1 MLAPLPSRTH
11 TNTTRLPLPLLV
23 AGARAQAPWRA
34 SSPSR
39 APHRRTATPSPACA
53 RDKACGVGGG
63 RDGASAR
70 IGGTSASGGGSGR
83 PMCPAAAARRAAA
96 AGVHSLCVH
105 VWHPLTS
112 HWGRGGWGLHERG
125 RQGPC
130 APPLIIHLPLLLS
143 PGTAPRHTLAAA
155 AAGAALAPAPP
166 PPVPGNTQAP
176 PAAPTVPGSA
186 GAGGRR
192 RGAARTTA
200 APLLGWRRPLIWA
213 RLPGT
218 AEGRWICVGG
228 VGGGGGSLH
237 VLLQKVGGHAR
248 WRQHEPR
255 ERAAAAAAA
264 AAARAPPP
272 LAPPSDLAAAGLLV
286 GSQQHE
292 WQQVSQAQNR
302 PGVQHAAGG
311 QGGQRC
317 MGGGARGQRQVNQ
330 VAHLPRHL
338 GREAGR
344 AGRCAC
350 VGVGGGTANQRAR
363 PPPTQTHPPPP
374 LRKHTPVG
382 SLRQCRERQHT
393 RRRTPSMRSCL
404 C

>member
-1 MLAPLPSRTH
+1 MRRRIPGGLSAPTWRSATPCTPACACKRGPCVGQRRQQGCGGSSEHRPRPPAAARDHVLAPLPSRTH

-192 RGAARTTA
+192 HGAARTTA
-200 APLLGWRRPLIWA
+200 APLRASGWA
-213 RLPGT
+213 RSKKKARPGT
-218 AEGRWICVGG
+218 AESRGG
-228 VGGGGGSLH
+228 VG
-237 VLLQKVGGHAR
+237 V
-248 WRQHEPR
+248 
-255 ERAAAAAAA
+255 
-264 AAARAPPP
+264 
-272 LAPPSDLAAAGLLV
+272 D
-286 GSQQHE
+286 
-292 WQQVSQAQNR
+292 
-302 PGVQHAAGG
+302 
-311 QGGQRC
+311 
-317 MGGGARGQRQVNQ
+317 GGGAS
-330 VAHLPRHL
+330 
-338 GREAGR
+338 
-344 AGRCAC
+344 
-350 VGVGGGTANQRAR
+350 VGVS
-363 PPPTQTHPPPP
+363 
-374 LRKHTPVG
+374 V
-382 SLRQCRERQHT
+382 
-393 RRRTPSMRSCL
+393 
-404 C
+404 